1 MRQLRVLLIA
11 SLASLG
17 CTSAPTFE
25 AQEREPLVVQKT
37 SFQSRLSLS
46 GTLVAATS
54 ESIGSPSDEYGLL
67 IRWMADDGTHVKKGD
82 KVLEMDTS
90 SIVSKIET
98 LKTAVTDANNALV
111 QQRNR
116 NTLTVVEKEHLVR
129 QAEFSLAKARIDAN
143 VPPDAY
149 PRRVYEDMQVAL
161 QRALSV
167 QAGAIET
174 LAIERRIGKNA
185 LGETRI
191 ALERSKRDLAT
202 VQKKIESYVLR
213 APRDG
218 LLLASK
224 NWREGR
230 AYRSGDKS
238 WPGQSIVEIPD
249 LSVMTVKARLSDVDD
264 GQVHVG
270 MHANCRLD
278 AYPNEVL
285 KGHVIS
291 LSPVARKATR
301 GSLRQVF
308 DVVIELESTNQD
320 RMRPGM
326 SVRVDVLGATKENV
340 LVASRQSLVFEEDAV
355 SAELA
360 SGKMIEV
367 TLGPC
372 NAQSCV
378 IQSGLQEGMK
388 LRARGLR

>member
-1 MRQLRVLLIA
+1 MSKLRLIPFA
-11 SLASLG
+11 LIASLG
-17 CTSAPTFE
+17 CTGAPTFE
-25 AQEREPLVVQKT
+25 SGEREPLVVQKT
-37 SFQSRLSLS
+37 GFQSRLSLS

-54 ESIGSPSDEYGLL
+54 ESIGSPSDEYGLV

-98 LKTAVTDANNALV
+98 FKTAVTDANNALV

-116 NTLTVVEKEHLVR
+116 NKLTIVEKEHLVR

-143 VPPDAY
+143 VPEDAY
-149 PRRVYEDMQVAL
+149 PRRLYEDMQIAL
-161 QRALSV
+161 KRARST
-167 QAGAIET
+167 QAGAVET

-202 VQKKIESYVLR
+202 VQDKVESYVLR

-218 LLLASK
+218 LLLASE

-264 GQVHVG
+264 GKVHVG

-278 AYPNEVL
+278 AYPDEVL

-308 DVVIELESTNQD
+308 DVVIQLESTNQE

-326 SVRVDVLGATKENV
+326 SVRVDIVGATKDNV
-340 LVASRQSLVFEEDAV
+340 LVVSRQSLAFQEDAV
-355 SAELA
+355 FAELA
-360 SGKMIEV
+360 SGQTTKV

-378 IQSGLQEGMK
+378 VESGLQEGMK